1 MERGLLQHVPPPPAG
16 FSEMSE
22 CGSTQ
27 DFTGGNRCEGL
38 AKPRA
43 LLLTE
48 FPPGRIDGRM
58 LDLRFY
64 DCNMK
69 LGPTRRRSSPHG
81 PIMGPSGDSPESVL
95 WLAQKPLQS
104 RFHEQDC
111 SAQKESLARYCR

>member
-1 MERGLLQHVPPPPAG
+1 MEKGLLQHVPPPPAG
-16 FSEMSE
+16 FSEMAE

-27 DFTGGNRCEGL
+27 DFTGGNRSEGL
-38 AKPRA
+38 RKPRA

-69 LGPTRRRSSPHG
+69 TWS
-81 PIMGPSGDSPESVL
+81 D
-95 WLAQKPLQS
+95 A
-104 RFHEQDC
+104 
-111 SAQKESLARYCR
+111 ASL

>member
-16 FSEMSE
+16 FSEMAE

-48 FPPGRIDGRM
+48 FPPGRIDGRL
-58 LDLRFY
+58 LDPRLY
-64 DCNMK
+64 DCSME
-69 LGPTRRRSSPHG
+69 LRPARRGSSRHG
-81 PIMGPSGDSPESVL
+81 PVMGPRGDSPAGVG
-95 WLAQKPLQS
+95 WRAADP
-104 RFHEQDC
+104 
-111 SAQKESLARYCR
+111 